1 MGKYKI
7 NIDKKIDEGK
17 CPGYFYCT
25 VATTCYTAQEREHEC
40 YLCWLAYC
48 KRNKIEIDYGESNEQ

>member
-1 MGKYKI
+1 MEKPRI

-17 CPGYFYCT
+17 CPGIYFCT
-25 VATTCYTAQEREHEC
+25 VATTCYTAQEREHNC

-48 KRNKIEIDYGESNEQ
+48 KRNEIEIDYGDVV